1 LNPYLKKGLKMPHND
16 WIPPLISGL
25 GYLGD
30 VVFAISGALA
40 AGRHRMDTIGFM
52 IVGTITAI
60 GGGTIRDLLL
70 GREVFWITNQG
81 ELGLCLATSLLTY
94 FLVPEAT
101 ARKKAMV
108 WSDALGLSAFA
119 VSGAQIALNEGAQP
133 LVAIV
138 MGMITGTGGGLIRD
152 LICGEQPFITRGELY
167 ASTALAGAATCTGLA
182 WWGITVPV
190 SMLLGFLVV
199 LGLRAWAILFNVRM
213 GPPGEFIRIGREPKD

>member
-1 LNPYLKKGLKMPHND
+1 MPSNG
-16 WIPPLISGL
+16 WIPPFISGL
-25 GYLGD
+25 NYFGD

-70 GREVFWITNQG
+70 GRQVFWIAQPG
-81 ELGLCLATSLLTY
+81 ELGLCLAASLLTY
-94 FLVPEAT
+94 FFVPEA
-101 ARKKAMV
+101 ASRKKAMV
-108 WSDALGLSAFA
+108 WSDAMGLSAFA
-119 VSGAQIALNEGAQP
+119 ISGAQIALSAGAHP

-167 ASTALAGAATCTGLA
+167 ASTALAGAGTCTGLV
-182 WWGITVPV
+182 WLGISVPL

-199 LGLRAWAILFNVRM
+199 LGLRAGAILFSVRM
-213 GPPGEFIRIGREPKD
+213 GPPGEFMRIGRPPES

>member
-1 LNPYLKKGLKMPHND
+1 MSLDGWIQPFINGLNYF
-16 WIPPLISGL
+16 
-25 GYLGD
+25 GD

-40 AGRHRMDTIGFM
+40 AARHRMDIIGFM

-70 GREVFWITNQG
+70 GREVFWIANQG
-81 ELGLCLATSLLTY
+81 ELGLCLTTSLLTY
-94 FLVPEAT
+94 FFIPETA

-119 VSGAQIALNEGAQP
+119 VSGAQIALSTGAQP
-133 LVAIV
+133 LIAVV

-167 ASTALAGAATCTGLA
+167 ASTALAGAATCVGLVRL
-182 WWGITVPV
+182 GVRVPF
-190 SMLLGFLVV
+190 SMLLGFVVV
-199 LGLRAWAILFNVRM
+199 LGLRAGAVLFRVRM
-213 GPPGEFIRIGREPKD
+213 GPPGEFIRIGRTPES

>member
-1 LNPYLKKGLKMPHND
+1 MMPLD
-16 WIPPLISGL
+16 GWIPPFISGL
-25 GYLGD
+25 GYFGD

-70 GREVFWITNQG
+70 GQEVFWIANQG
-81 ELGLCLATSLLTY
+81 ELALCLAASLLTY
-94 FLVPEAT
+94 FFVPEAT
-101 ARKKAMV
+101 ARKKAML

-119 VSGAQIALNEGAQP
+119 VSGAQIALSAGAQP

-167 ASTALAGAATCTGLA
+167 ASTALAGAGTHIGLA
-182 WWGITVPV
+182 WAGLTVPV

-199 LGLRAWAILFNVRM
+199 LGLRAWAILFSVRM
-213 GPPGEFIRIGREPKD
+213 GPPGDFIRIGRPPES